1 MISTHA
7 PTSRH
12 PRTSGSISSSFTRI
26 KAKSGQTIPV
36 LIDLIKKVSACVI
49 ADNCSDLAAQMS
61 FYFVLSV
68 FPFFIVLAALVGWLP
83 STTLWQSFAQWITGY
98 LPAESRRAIFGIILG
113 LSHDYTG
120 FLSFGLLATL
130 WTASSG
136 FVSLMESLSVV
147 YGQRETRSYWRRR
160 GIGICATIIAGSF
173 LMGAFGL
180 LALGHKTAVSFS
192 TWGGAAGR
200 FRAEWLI
207 AHWLTTFALLYLAI
221 RCANHF
227 LPNIRR
233 RWRWL
238 TPGTVFAAIA
248 LFVASHGFNI
258 YLRYFSNVPKVYGAL
273 AGFILLMIWIY
284 VVNLLLLVGAET
296 DRVTER
302 QEKAGA
308 FA

>member
-1 MISTHA
+1 VISTHA

-12 PRTSGSISSSFTRI
+12 PRTSSAICSSFTWI
-26 KAKSGQTIPV
+26 KAKSGQSIPV
-36 LIDLIKKVSACVI
+36 LSNLIKKIFACVV
-49 ADNCSDLAAQMS
+49 ADDCSNMAAQMS
-61 FYFVLSV
+61 FYFVLAV

-136 FVSLMESLSVV
+136 FLSLMESLSVV

-160 GIGICATIIAGSF
+160 GIATCATIVAGAF

-192 TWGGAAGR
+192 TWDGAAGR
-200 FRAEWLI
+200 FRAAWI
-207 AHWLTTFALLYLAI
+207 TSRWLTSFALLYIAI
-221 RCANHF
+221 RLANHL

-238 TPGTVFAAIA
+238 TPGTLFAAIA
-248 LFVASHGFNI
+248 LFGASHGFNI
-258 YLRYFSNVPKVYGAL
+258 YLRYVSNVPKVYGAL

-308 FA
+308 LA